1 MGASSFGTSTSG
13 ISARA
18 SVSGNPSTARPS
30 ASGTSSGPSNAVGGL
45 CVGQFIEHDRF
56 GLGEVVDLQGEGDNA
71 KATIQFKNAGVKQLL
86 LRFAR
91 FKVVH

>member
-1 MGASSFGTSTSG
+1 M
-13 ISARA
+13 
-18 SVSGNPSTARPS
+18 
-30 ASGTSSGPSNAVGGL
+30 GGL
-45 CVGQFIEHDRF
+45 RVGQFIEHERF

>member
-1 MGASSFGTSTSG
+1 MKRLT
-13 ISARA
+13 
-18 SVSGNPSTARPS
+18 PSARPS
-30 ASGTSSGPSNAVGGL
+30 ASGSSSGPSNAVGGL
-45 CVGQFIEHDRF
+45 RVGQFIEHERF